1 MLGESSVLNETNL
14 PSIKALRAFVAVAD
28 NMSFSKAAQ
37 ELFVSQGA
45 VSKNIS
51 ALEKQL
57 GQPLFHR
64 RLNGIELTSA
74 GKQYLPKIVEALEI
88 IQYTTESLVLID
100 QVEEVLSLNVT
111 PSFASLWLIPKI
123 EHFYSLNKN
132 IRVRIKTGDGIIK
145 NTIGESDIAIR
156 CLAIS
161 KHYENATL
169 LRKEKLVLVA
179 SPKLLE
185 SKPIMKIEDIQDHAS
200 IFHITRPHLWEQFK
214 KQKEITYNSR
224 YSSTGFEHFYMSLE
238 ATKGGLGLALLP
250 DFMVNKLLETGELIN
265 PLNISMETNYAY
277 YVFVPSYRLSS
288 RKIYEFKK
296 WVTESLGEESA
307 LLFRNSS

>member
-1 MLGESSVLNETNL
+1 MLNETHL

-45 VSKNIS
+45 ISKNIS

-57 GQPLFHR
+57 GQPLFNR

-74 GKQYLPKIVEALEI
+74 GEQYLPKIVEALEI

-145 NTIGESDIAIR
+145 KTNGESDIAVR

-161 KHYENATL
+161 NHYENATL

-185 SKPIMKIEDIQDHAS
+185 NKPIIKIEDIRDHTS
-200 IFHITRPHLWEQFK
+200 IFHITRPRLWEQFK
-214 KQKEITYNSR
+214 KQKQLTYNCR
-224 YSSTGFEHFYMSLE
+224 YSATGFEHFYMSLE
-238 ATKGGLGLALLP
+238 AVKGGLGLALLP
-250 DFMVNKLLETGELIN
+250 DFMVNKLLKSGELIN
-265 PLNISMETNYAY
+265 PLNISMDTSYGY
-277 YVFVPSYRLSS
+277 YVFIPSYRLSS

-296 WVTESLGEESA
+296 WVIESLGEESV
-307 LLFRNSS
+307 LLS

>member
-1 MLGESSVLNETNL
+1 MKNSGEDSVLNNTNL
-14 PSIKALRAFVAVAD
+14 PSIKALRTFVAVAD

-37 ELFVSQGA
+37 ALFVSQGA

-57 GQPLFHR
+57 GQPLFNR

-74 GKQYLPKIVEALEI
+74 GEQYLPKIVEALEI

-123 EHFYSLNKN
+123 EQFYELNKN

-145 NTIGESDIAIR
+145 KTNGESDIAVR

-161 KHYENATL
+161 THYENATL

-185 SKPIMKIEDIQDHAS
+185 KNPITTIEDIQHHAS
-200 IFHITRPHLWEQFK
+200 IFHITRPQLWEQFK
-214 KQKEITYNSR
+214 KQQGLVYNST
-224 YSSTGFEHFYMSLE
+224 YSCTGFEHFYMSLE
-238 ATKGGLGLALLP
+238 AAKGGLGLALLP
-250 DFMVNKLLETGELIN
+250 DFMVSKLIENNELIN
-265 PLNISMETNYAY
+265 PLNISMETHYAY

-296 WVTESLGEESA
+296 WVTESLGD
-307 LLFRNSS
+307 NSPQ